1 MVCAIF
7 VIYDLGTDLRL
18 ASDGN
23 EKRIPTSVLH
33 RAHISVNAV
42 IVNDAVCRT
51 MATLRPAPSTLQR
64 VALVSEGIL
73 KVIYMGWPRD
83 RLGGLSL

>member
-1 MVCAIF
+1 MATKNVSPPRFCI
-7 VIYDLGTDLRL
+7 
-18 ASDGN
+18 
-23 EKRIPTSVLH
+23 EP
-33 RAHISVNAV
+33 ISVNAV